1 MDRILIDF
9 IVEEVVRRIKA
20 LQNQKKA
27 LVITSRDTDAE
38 KLELVLE
45 TLTQEGF
52 QIDTEALETLSSPMK
67 TLISPYHCLVLGNL
81 TIGEAGRFRDFQIG
95 TPRLQMCYE
104 ALRQGKT
111 VYAVAPDFEI
121 DPENVGLLAAT
132 EPLLNELSSY
142 GLKIIAKRRASGLK
156 IEKKLIALT
165 DVNHLQSGT
174 LNIQPDAVVT
184 VSAKQYLEEK
194 GIVIL
199 RK

>member
-1 MDRILIDF
+1 M
-9 IVEEVVRRIKA
+9 VRRIKV

-27 LVITSRDTDAE
+27 LVITSRDTDGE
-38 KLELVLE
+38 KLEVLLE

-52 QIDTEALETLSSPMK
+52 QIDTEVLETIAIPMK

-95 TPRLQMCYE
+95 TPRLQIGYE

-142 GLKIIAKRRASGLK
+142 GLKIIAKRPVVSQK
-156 IEKKLIALT
+156 IDKKLIALT
-165 DVNHLQSGT
+165 DVNHLKSGT
-174 LNIQPDAVVT
+174 LNIQTDAVVT